1 MRAGIYERKSTA
13 QDNVPED
20 AKSVVHQDK
29 RCRAFIAQRGW
40 TVLDAHVYVD
50 DAVSGAVFD
59 RPGLR
64 ALLDAVE
71 RRPRPFDV
79 LVMYAEDRLGRGVRE
94 TRYLAKRIIDNGVR
108 GFFSGRA
115 QRRQG
120 RAPGAPARGVP
131 DLGPG
136 LPRCTACT

>member
-29 RCRAFIAQRGW
+29 RCRAFIAQQGW

-79 LVMYAEDRLGRGVRE
+79 LVMHPKDRLGRGVFG
-94 TRYLAKRIIDNGVR
+94 TGYLAKPTLHN
-108 GFFSGRA
+108 SL
-115 QRRQG
+115 
-120 RAPGAPARGVP
+120 APISHTAPAP
-131 DLGPG
+131 Q
-136 LPRCTACT
+136 

>member
-1 MRAGIYERKSTA
+1 MRAGIYVRKSTA

-20 AKSVVHQDK
+20 AKRVVHQDK
-29 RCRAFIAQRGW
+29 RCRAFIAQQGW

-64 ALLDAVE
+64 CLLDAVE

-79 LVMYAEDRLGRGVRE
+79 LVMHAEDRLGRDVVE
-94 TRYLAKRIIDNGVR
+94 TGYLAKRIIDNGVR
-108 GFFSGRA
+108 FFFADRTERELGKA
-115 QRRQG
+115 QD
-120 RAPGAPARGVP
+120 ALTIPTSYFGAAFATR
-131 DLGPG
+131 
-136 LPRCTACT
+136 